1 MKTLSAV
8 PGTWRVSKY
17 ASSISLF
24 CTWYVLTDIFSP
36 DCQLLEFRIH
46 VSNVFRFQCIAWILW
61 QGRPTS
67 WLLKISCPL
76 FSGQQLHLHF
86 PALSAVRGGHM
97 TKPSPRDTRRRRICG
112 VFRWAQSINTKR
124 NKTKQDKR
132 LHGALLGDSWGS
144 VQVPAAGSVDAPS
157 DRTTLGV
164 AAQRPLTLIR
174 EWLRQVLNPSLD
186 C

>member
-1 MKTLSAV
+1 MSAAGV
-8 PGTWRVSKY
+8 PDPRLECL
-17 ASSISLF
+17 SISVYSVD
-24 CTWYVLTDIFSP
+24 TVAGTANQLT
-36 DCQLLEFRIH
+36 
-46 VSNVFRFQCIAWILW
+46 
-61 QGRPTS
+61 T
-67 WLLKISCPL
+67 KISCPL

-97 TKPSPRDTRRRRICG
+97 TKPSPHDARRRRICG

-124 NKTKQDKR
+124 NKTKQDKC